1 MDSMYTTRPVDK
13 KQRKRKLHIFLYVAN
28 KRYFRRC
35 GKLSSKSF
43 LGKIITTIILIIIII
58 VILENQKKFSG
69 GKVSD
74 TSWKATNESIG

>member
-28 KRYFRRC
+28 KRSFRRC

-43 LGKIITTIILIIIII
+43 LGKIIITIILIIII
-58 VILENQKKFSG
+58 VILENQKKFLG

-74 TSWKATNESIG
+74 TSLKATHESIG